1 MVTKKNKNIFLL
13 LLCVFFLLIVLYFS
27 LNKII
32 TLEGL
37 ENIITPINTTSDS
50 EYCGTSDPYDNNG
63 VKITSHSVM
72 ESDSELVSLEKG
84 VPFELNSDD
93 GTRIDF
99 SDVVGS
105 SSPYTFNITTSD
117 NNESD
122 IGLSTGTPTQN
133 SVTGRNARLYTTP
146 LKDSSDSERCNY
158 TYYVEDNL

>member
-1 MVTKKNKNIFLL
+1 MVTKKNKKMFLL
-13 LLCVFFLLIVLYFS
+13 LFCIFFLLVILYFS

-37 ENIITPINTTSDS
+37 ENNIAPINTTSDS

-63 VKITSHSVM
+63 VKIASHSVIDG
-72 ESDSELVSLEKG
+72 DSEEVLTPG
-84 VPFELNSDD
+84 TPFELYSED

-105 SSPYTFNITTSD
+105 SSPYTFNITTADSI
-117 NNESD
+117 ESD

-133 SVTGRNARLYTTP
+133 SISGRNARLYTTP

>member
-1 MVTKKNKNIFLL
+1 MVTKKNKKMFLL
-13 LLCVFFLLIVLYFS
+13 LFCIFFLLVILYFS

-37 ENIITPINTTSDS
+37 ENNITPINTTSDS

-63 VKITSHSVM
+63 VKISSHSVIGG
-72 ESDSELVSLEKG
+72 DSEEVLTPG
-84 VPFELNSDD
+84 TPFELYSDS
-93 GTRIDF
+93 TLLDF

-122 IGLSTGTPTQN
+122 IGLSTG
-133 SVTGRNARLYTTP
+133 YTTTGDNGKEARKYNTI

>member
-1 MVTKKNKNIFLL
+1 MVTKKNKKMFLL
-13 LLCVFFLLIVLYFS
+13 LFCVFFLLVILYFS

-37 ENIITPINTTSDS
+37 ENNITPINTTNDS
-50 EYCGTSDPYDNNG
+50 EYCGTSDPYDSNG
-63 VKITSHSVM
+63 VKIASHSVM
-72 ESDSELVSLEKG
+72 ESDSELVSLQKG
-84 VPFELNSDD
+84 VPFELYSED

-117 NNESD
+117 NNESG
-122 IGLSTGTPTQN
+122 IGLSTGNTT
-133 SVTGRNARLYTTP
+133 TGNNGKEARLYTTP